1 MNLKGGYKILILPV
15 LSLVSVETSITDK
28 EVLEQLKGLL
38 TYSGKKELKP
48 ILIHCGIEE
57 SSKVTKHCV
66 MGELKKISDTEYVII
81 AKIDK
86 AYLTISVEFTLDSE
100 TEEYYIA
107 SGDAKY
113 LLTKSTSIDG
123 DLVIDGDLTVDGVTS
138 KGIANTGGI
147 ANIGDVAI
155 SGDLD
160 VSGEGKGVITCN
172 SLIQKPRYVFDFDMP
187 NIVSLTKVSQ
197 WFCKIVVLGN
207 SLHIIGNARYR
218 NETDSTK
225 SAKLEAFYLT
235 IPEDIGA
242 LIIDEDGKPLTEVQ
256 TEGANQ
262 IRAGYIAN
270 TYNTGLCNA
279 LRVAHTAKNR
289 LQIVEDTS
297 VNLQSGS
304 DIVKGFHIELLL
316 IPISEE

>member
-1 MNLKGGYKILILPV
+1 MNLKGGYKILLLST
-15 LSLVSVETSITDK
+15 LSLVEVATAITDK
-28 EVLEQLKGLL
+28 KVLEQLSTL
-38 TYSGKKELKP
+38 TGYMGEKELKP
-48 ILIHCGIEE
+48 ILIHCGIEKD
-57 SSKVTKHCV
+57 SKVTKHCV

-81 AKIDK
+81 GKIDK
-86 AYLTISVEFTLDSE
+86 AYLIISVEFTLDEE

-107 SGDAKY
+107 SGDATY
-113 LLTKSTSIDG
+113 ILSETTKLVG
-123 DLVIDGDLTVDGVTS
+123 DLFVDGGITS
-138 KGIANTGGI
+138 KGIANTGAL

-187 NIVSLTKVSQ
+187 TLTSLTKVSQ

-225 SAKLEAFYLT
+225 SAQLTAFYLT

-256 TEGANQ
+256 TQGTNQ

-279 LRVAHTAKNR
+279 LRVAHTARNT
-289 LQIVEDTS
+289 LQIVEDNS
-297 VNLQSGS
+297 VNLESGR

-316 IPISEE
+316 VPISEE